1 MFKIK
6 VKNQGYIKEAEVEFV
21 PGLNV
26 LRGKSSQG
34 KSTLFRAVET
44 TIFNMPSDFL
54 VTYGEKTSS
63 VTIEY
68 NDHKIVRDRNLNAK
82 EYKTVYYIDDQKY
95 VKTGKNAL
103 EEVQEKIGLKELSI
117 SGSKTHIAFSS
128 AFGLPFLVDESPQKI
143 FDFITYSSSNLDI
156 SDVVQKIKS
165 DIAENKEE
173 TKKLEIEI
181 NTLKDMFLK
190 QQKKQII
197 FSENKDIDKISDSLK
212 KLNSSFNE
220 LSSIVEKSTKI
231 LKEGERLKSIPKID
245 NVDLDY
251 NSLLLL
257 NKTLSNLDAI
267 KKEIKEN
274 EEKYKINES
283 ILEKFPSFFNVSDFF
298 NKNNELKNLTFE
310 NNQGRTVNIVGY
322 SSNNNIIADS
332 TFIKNSNPSSGT
344 IYINSQYNSIINSTF
359 IDNNATECGG
369 AINYDSS
376 GAYNSII
383 NSTFIRNNAIAT
395 EFYGMINPSN
405 GGAINFASY
414 NGRKQRYARHL
425 SKPCR
430 L

>member
-298 NKNNELKNLTFE
+298 NKNNELKNLKKTL
-310 NNQGRTVNIVGY
+310 
-322 SSNNNIIADS
+322 
-332 TFIKNSNPSSGT
+332 
-344 IYINSQYNSIINSTF
+344 
-359 IDNNATECGG
+359 
-369 AINYDSS
+369 
-376 GAYNSII
+376 
-383 NSTFIRNNAIAT
+383 
-395 EFYGMINPSN
+395 EFLKSVTDI
-405 GGAINFASY
+405 
-414 NGRKQRYARHL
+414 GRKMKKITTFSFDPIDVEKQTKLKELNSFINNLKKEGTNELEKENTILEEKLQEVNAEIKKFAFCPICGAKL
-425 SKPCR
+425 
-430 L
+430 